1 MHPLRRRVRPA
12 AAGLLLILTCTWAT
26 PRPLA
31 AQVLTDGG
39 HQTDDEFIESLG
51 SNAPARPVDRR
62 RLAKLFFGLAS
73 TLDGD
78 KSSVRLRQ
86 THVAVAESSR
96 RAVSGLLEA
105 RYEQYTQ
112 TLASFK
118 QSVSDLLDEPDSLL
132 LFYRVF
138 IEGQRACWQL
148 DLHSLMIETYAGGG
162 ADALS
167 VLSSREACGRFR
179 TVVFQPRVEGILRD
193 ALVEQIFQREEI
205 RSLEGELRDLEA
217 LLAELRDGEKT
228 P

>member
-1 MHPLRRRVRPA
+1 MHPHRRRVRPA
-12 AAGLLLILTCTWAT
+12 AAGLLLLLTCAVDT
-26 PRPLA
+26 PGPHA
-31 AQVLTDGG
+31 AQAWKDTG
-39 HQTDDEFIESLG
+39 HSTDDEFIESLG
-51 SNAPARPVDRR
+51 SDASARPVDRR

-78 KSSVRLRQ
+78 KSSVRLQQ
-86 THVAVAESSR
+86 THVVVAESSR
-96 RAVSGLLEA
+96 RAVTGLLES

-112 TLASFK
+112 TLASFR

-138 IEGQRACWQL
+138 MEGQRACWQL
-148 DLHSLMIETYAGGG
+148 DLHTLMIETYAGG
-162 ADALS
+162 ADTLS
-167 VLSSREACGRFR
+167 VLSSREACARFR

-205 RSLEGELRDLEA
+205 RSLEGELRELEA
-217 LLAELRDGEKT
+217 LLADLRDGEDT